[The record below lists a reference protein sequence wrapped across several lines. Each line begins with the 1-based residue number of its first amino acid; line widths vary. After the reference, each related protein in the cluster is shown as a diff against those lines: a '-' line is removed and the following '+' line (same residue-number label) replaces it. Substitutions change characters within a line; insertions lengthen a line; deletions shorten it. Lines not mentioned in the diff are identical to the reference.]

1 MDGTSLD
8 VIRRCTET
16 RSEPKETLLFGRSWR
31 DSPSLLFFFVR
42 ASSVCL
48 VLKFHPKWDAI
59 TKLQR
64 RTQSPKVSVSVA
76 SRYREMLREW
86 TTQAGEIGTKRLK
99 RSEQKG
105 ERLRKRLHRIA
116 KACILFP
123 RMKNECLFSLAIEPL
138 HTISKPQV
146 RT

>member
-1 MDGTSLD
+1 MAFL
-8 VIRRCTET
+8 IR
-16 RSEPKETLLFGRSWR
+16 LVLFI
-31 DSPSLLFFFVR
+31 VR
-42 ASSVCL
+42 TSSVCL
-48 VLKFHPKWDAI
+48 VLNFHPKRDAE

-64 RTQSPKVSVSVA
+64 RTQSPKVSVSVD
-76 SRYREMLREW
+76 SRYR
-86 TTQAGEIGTKRLK
+86 EIGTKRLK

>member
-1 MDGTSLD
+1 MAFL
-8 VIRRCTET
+8 IR
-16 RSEPKETLLFGRSWR
+16 LVLFI
-31 DSPSLLFFFVR
+31 VR
-42 ASSVCL
+42 TSSVCL
-48 VLKFHPKWDAI
+48 VLNFHPKRDAE

-76 SRYREMLREW
+76 TRYREMLREW

>member
-1 MDGTSLD
+1 MVFL
-8 VIRRCTET
+8 IR
-16 RSEPKETLLFGRSWR
+16 LVLFI
-31 DSPSLLFFFVR
+31 VR
-42 ASSVCL
+42 TSSVCL
-48 VLKFHPKWDAI
+48 VLNFHPKRDAE

-105 ERLRKRLHRIA
+105 ERDFIGL
-116 KACILFP
+116 P
-123 RMKNECLFSLAIEPL
+123 
-138 HTISKPQV
+138 KPASFFLG
-146 RT
+146 

>member
-1 MDGTSLD
+1 MAFL
-8 VIRRCTET
+8 IR
-16 RSEPKETLLFGRSWR
+16 LVLFI
-31 DSPSLLFFFVR
+31 VR
-42 ASSVCL
+42 TSSVCL
-48 VLKFHPKWDAI
+48 VLNFHPKRDAE

-105 ERLRKRLHRIA
+105 ERLGKRLHRIA
-116 KACILFP
+116 KACIIFL
-123 RMKNECLFSLAIEPL
+123 RGICKRELSLVREPP
-138 HTISKPQV
+138 KDAE
-146 RT
+146 